1 MTKESKWKSSGDYKA
16 TGGAGMHLVVS
27 SRDAD
32 TSTFFFYLYH
42 CVDAGEASTIWSS
55 SACKYV
61 LKAGSSS
68 MRLMSPSTS
77 PK

>member
-1 MTKESKWKSSGDYKA
+1 
-16 TGGAGMHLVVS
+16 MHLVVS

-68 MRLMSPSTS
+68 MRLMSPARRLNSDS
-77 PK
+77 VAMSVADLLAGRC